1 MRWDQ
6 EDAFKL
12 TSSSCKETVEDRLT
26 NSKGSAD
33 AGLAVP
39 PLEATNTW
47 TGLFFSS
54 MLGMD
59 CADKKKG

>member
-12 TSSSCKETVEDRLT
+12 TSSSCKETVEERLT
-26 NSKGSAD
+26 SKGSAD

-54 MLGMD
+54 MFGMD
-59 CADKKKG
+59 